1 MTGINILMWIM
12 YGIGVMVAMV
22 LYIDDAYEESWQY
35 NMLPQDYVGQKEV
48 LTRIIL
54 FSIGS
59 WIAVLHRW
67 IQKKC

>member
-1 MTGINILMWIM
+1 MWIM

-22 LYIDDAYEESWQY
+22 LYIDDAYEESWQH

-59 WIAVLHRW
+59 WFAVLHRW